1 MANSDTNLDPLVG
14 RELGGKFKILER
26 IARGGMGAVYRA
38 EQASLGRAC
47 AIKVLRLP
55 EGGDV
60 VEFSKRFFLEASVVS
75 KLTHPNTVTVFDYG
89 KSAEDGMLY
98 LAMELLEGRT
108 LLRAIRDDGPL
119 PRERALSITRQ
130 IARSLR
136 EAHGLGVVHRDVKP
150 ANVYLVKH
158 GDEDDFVKVI
168 DFGLVKEAD
177 EDLTQAGTFMGSPK
191 YMAPEQIRGDAT
203 DGRADVY
210 ALGVVLFE
218 MLTGKVPFDKGG
230 NVQTLMAH
238 VNDPPPRLAEV
249 NPLADVDELTEA
261 LVARCLA
268 KNPDERFL
276 SMEELL
282 AALKATSPNAL
293 TMTMTGTDGTTAGSG
308 AHVFVSRGMD
318 SDPASRASLLAAESA
333 APPKKGKGLLIGA
346 GLAAVAAAAAVALYS
361 QKTPPPA
368 PPPAPAAA
376 QSAEPPKPEPAASVA
391 PPPKPE
397 PPKEATLRIVSE
409 PSGASVRLDGADGD
423 EVCTGTPCSLT
434 VKGERAKAGAEVKL
448 YLTKA
453 GFHPQ
458 TATLKI
464 GATPEKVKLKARAA
478 AAPPP
483 PTLAP
488 GWKDPVYLPRALAS
502 AAARGMGAG
511 DGVRPSEATALEVPG
526 VPAADAADAA
536 RERDDGGARG
546 AP

>member
-1 MANSDTNLDPLVG
+1 MTNSDTNLDPLVG
-14 RELGGKFKILER
+14 RELGGKFKIIER

-60 VEFSKRFFLEASVVS
+60 VEFSKRFFLEASIVA

-89 KSAEDGMLY
+89 KSADDGMLY

-119 PRERALSITRQ
+119 SRERALSVARQ

-150 ANVYLVKH
+150 ANIYLVRH

-203 DGRADVY
+203 DGRADLY

-218 MLTGKVPFDKGG
+218 MLTGKVPFDRGG

-238 VNDPPPRLAEV
+238 VNEPPPRMLEV
-249 NPLADVDELTEA
+249 NPLADVDDATEA

-268 KNPDERFL
+268 KNPDDRFG

-282 AALKATSPNAL
+282 AVLKATSNHAL

-318 SDPASRASLLAAESA
+318 SDPSTRAPSEERTNEV
-333 APPKKGKGLLIGA
+333 PPKKGKGALIG
-346 GLAAVAAAAAVALYS
+346 GVVAVLAAAAAFALYS
-361 QKTPPPA
+361 QRQAPAAPEIAPAAPPKVEAPPAAESKSAAPTPA
-368 PPPAPAAA
+368 PPPPPA
-376 QSAEPPKPEPAASVA
+376 EASV
-391 PPPKPE
+391 
-397 PPKEATLRIVSE
+397 RITSE
-409 PSGASVRLDGADGD
+409 PSGASVRLDGPDGD
-423 EVCTGTPCSLT
+423 EVCTGTPCSIKL
-434 VKGERAKAGAEVKL
+434 KGDQAKPGAEVKV
-448 YLTKA
+448 YLNKP
-453 GFHPQ
+453 GFIGQ
-458 TATLKI
+458 TATLKV
-464 GATPEKVKLKARAA
+464 GAAADKVKLKPRPVAP

-483 PTLAP
+483 ALAP
-488 GWKDPVYLPRALAS
+488 GWKDVVY
-502 AAARGMGAG
+502 
-511 DGVRPSEATALEVPG
+511 
-526 VPAADAADAA
+526 
-536 RERDDGGARG
+536 
-546 AP
+546 